1 MAARPATIG
10 PVLVQPSPFPAA
22 DSVSAQQAPG
32 AGEVPSD
39 VFSTFDYLTHAL
51 GRSLPVSIT
60 AAKAASGRLA
70 RTVS

>member
-10 PVLVQPSPFPAA
+10 PVLVQPSPFPTSGTEPGGSL
-22 DSVSAQQAPG
+22 DPGTTAP
-32 AGEVPSD
+32 AD
-39 VFSTFDYLTHAL
+39 VFATFDYLTHAL